1 MDLDNVDFSRVR
13 ARFVT
18 DKGEILLGFFPD
30 KAPRTVRNFLEL
42 AEKKFYD
49 GLIFHRV
56 IKDFMVQ
63 GGCPEGTGTGG
74 PGHTV
79 EAEFNDTLHER
90 GVISMAR
97 SRHPDSAGSQFFFVH
112 SDHASHLDGQ
122 YTAFGR
128 IVEGLD
134 VLDALASVECE
145 FGPGGERSRPTED
158 LRLTRVI
165 LELSDDSVDAEGESR
180 EEPASDEPAS
190 EEPQE

>member
-1 MDLDNVDFSRVR
+1 MSMDLDNADFSRVR
-13 ARFVT
+13 ARFLT
-18 DKGEILLGFFPD
+18 DKGEIVVAFFPD

-42 AEKKFYD
+42 ADKGYYD
-49 GLIFHRV
+49 GQIFHRV

-74 PGHTV
+74 PGHTI
-79 EAEFNDTLHER
+79 EAEFNDTQHER

-112 SDHASHLDGQ
+112 SDHAAHLDNQ

-145 FGPGGERSRPTED
+145 FGPGGERSRPSED
-158 LRLTRVI
+158 LHLKQMI
-165 LELSDDSVDAEGESR
+165 LVLAEEGEEQSENDTN
-180 EEPASDEPAS
+180 EEN
-190 EEPQE
+190 EEQQT

>member
-1 MDLDNVDFSRVR
+1 MSMDLDSVDFSRVR
-13 ARFVT
+13 ARFLT
-18 DKGEILLGFFPD
+18 DKGEIVVAFFPD
-30 KAPRTVRNFLEL
+30 RAPRTVRNFLEL
-42 AEKKFYD
+42 ADKGFYD
-49 GLIFHRV
+49 GQIFHRV

-74 PGHTV
+74 PGYTI

-112 SDHASHLDGQ
+112 NDHAAHLDNQ

-128 IVEGLD
+128 IVDGLD

-145 FGPGGERSRPTED
+145 FGPGGERSRPVED
-158 LRLTRVI
+158 LK
-165 LELSDDSVDAEGESR
+165 LEKVVLSVAEEGE
-180 EEPASDEPAS
+180 ETSDEEADEAN
-190 EEPQE
+190 EEQQT

>member
-1 MDLDNVDFSRVR
+1 MELEKMDLDDVDFSRVR

-42 AEKKFYD
+42 ADKQFYD
-49 GLIFHRV
+49 GLLFHRV

-74 PGHTV
+74 PGHTI
-79 EAEFNDTLHER
+79 EAEFNDTPHER

-145 FGPGGERSRPTED
+145 FGTGGERSRPTED
-158 LRLTRVI
+158 LHLNRII
-165 LELSDDSVDAEGESR
+165 LEIADESVVENEDRKDD
-180 EEPASDEPAS
+180 EEPEA
-190 EEPQE
+190 